1 MNAVLPPTL
10 PSSRDLPPHRHA
22 QIRAEL
28 QRAATAPRHDHRRL
42 VPVLAAAL
50 AVLAVVAL
58 AVWLVPDRHTRL
70 TEPAGRRTTPPP
82 PPTSQGARPE
92 PVIPGLSASDRHAI
106 EQGCGTSAFGVGDG
120 QNPPTP
126 GLTDTRDTVRLYN
139 LTQDQAGRL
148 ALLYGE
154 RAVLNCD
161 LDWPSLPYNA
171 GFGGMLTP
179 TWPPPSPIVVDT
191 AGSGSGG
198 DVGGN
203 KAIYRGLPGTE
214 FAGGRIS
221 DQVAKVT
228 YTQGSDTVTA
238 ALANGTFLVRI
249 VHPSTWAIPDN
260 YPRGVI
266 RAYDAAGKLLAEI

>member
-10 PSSRDLPPHRHA
+10 PSPRDLPPHRHA

-50 AVLAVVAL
+50 AVLAVAAL

-70 TEPAGRRTTPPP
+70 TEPAAPQTTPPP
-82 PPTSQGARPE
+82 PTSRTSGRPD
-92 PVIPGLSASDRHAI
+92 PVFPGLSNSDRHAI
-106 EQGCGTSAFGVGDG
+106 EQGCGVSAFGVGGG

-126 GLTDTRDTVRLYN
+126 GVTDTSDTIRLYN

-154 RAVLNCD
+154 HAVLNCD
-161 LDWPSLPYNA
+161 LDWPSMPYNA
-171 GFGGMLTP
+171 GFGGVLTP
-179 TWPPPSPIVVDT
+179 TWPPPAPIVVDT
-191 AGSGSGG
+191 AGNQAGG
-198 DVGGN
+198 DVRGN
-203 KAIYRGLPGTE
+203 KAIYRGLPGAE
-214 FAGGRIS
+214 MAGGRIS

-238 ALANGTFLVRI
+238 TLANGTFLVRI

-266 RAYDAAGKLLAEI
+266 RAYDAAGTLLAEV

>member
-1 MNAVLPPTL
+1 MNAVLPPA
-10 PSSRDLPPHRHA
+10 RDLPPHRHA

-28 QRAATAPRHDHRRL
+28 QRAATTPRRDRRRL

-70 TEPAGRRTTPPP
+70 TEPAATRTTPPP
-82 PPTSQGARPE
+82 PTSTRGRPE
-92 PVIPGLSASDRHAI
+92 PVFPGLSTSDRHAI
-106 EQGCGTSAFGVGDG
+106 EQGCGASAFGASSG

-139 LTQDQAGRL
+139 LMQDQAGRL

-154 RAVLNCD
+154 HAVLNCD
-161 LDWPSLPYNA
+161 LDWPSMPYNA
-171 GFGGMLTP
+171 GFGGVLTP
-179 TWPPPSPIVVDT
+179 TWPPPGPIAVDT
-191 AGSGSGG
+191 AGNQAGG
-198 DVGGN
+198 DVRGN
-203 KAIYRGLPGTE
+203 KTIYRGLPGTE
-214 FAGGRIS
+214 MAGGRIS

-228 YTQGSDTVTA
+228 YTQGSVTVNA
-238 ALANGTFLVRI
+238 ALANGTFLVRM

-260 YPRGVI
+260 YPRGMI
-266 RAYDAAGKLLAEI
+266 RAYDAAGKLLAEIT